1 VDLDAVAVEATRR
14 NAVLNGA
21 TEVCTSLE
29 CGPSAADPDPLE
41 ACKTPVPLV
50 FDVCFA
56 NILKPTLMDLHARL
70 SGYVRPGG
78 TLVLSGI
85 FDNQVRRSLVL
96 CCFFRRLRLPS
107 I

>member
-41 ACKTPVPLV
+41 ACKT
-50 FDVCFA
+50 
-56 NILKPTLMDLHARL
+56 PTLMDLHARL